1 MQTDPTESP
10 EPAVLR
16 QDPGPDS
23 VMEADRLLALEVER
37 QLMRLGTEDQQEAR
51 EEKA

>member
-1 MQTDPTESP
+1 MSINPEQSS

-23 VMEADRLLALEVER
+23 VMEIDRLLALEVER
-37 QLMRLGTEDQQEAR
+37 QLMRMGTEDQQEAR
-51 EEKA
+51 EEKL